1 MMTLV
6 WLLVGAALGALMVA
20 MALRA
25 QLLLTK
31 AQAQRAE
38 ELQRELHARDAR
50 IAELQRERDTRL
62 YQMQRDHDAR
72 ATEFQKEHEQ
82 RALELQREH
91 EARVAQLQREVADA
105 RVDATAL
112 RERLEAERT
121 AAAEKLA
128 MLDEA
133 QHKLADAFRALSA
146 DALNRNNETFLELA
160 RNTLSQQQQLATG
173 EFEARAKAIDLLVKP
188 LRESLDKVDGKIGEL
203 EKARS
208 VAYGTL
214 AEQVRSLSTTQQA
227 LQAETQN
234 LVRALRAPQV
244 RGRWGEIQLK
254 RVVEMAG
261 MLEHCDFVQQE
272 TMDGG
277 DDTRLRPD
285 MVVRLPNGRSIVVDS
300 KAPLQAYLEAVEAQD
315 EDIRTDRLRQH
326 SQQIRSHVRKLSE
339 KAYWDRLEATPEFVV
354 LFLPGESF
362 YSAALELDPSLIE
375 GAVEQRVVLATPT
388 TLIALLRAISYGW
401 RQETITREAQQI
413 STLGKELY
421 TRVRVMAGHF
431 ADMRKALDR
440 TVASYNRAVSSLET
454 RVLPSARRF
463 KDLGAVGGGEEIQQL
478 ESVDQHARALQV
490 PELKSLVE
498 KDEETIQPVRAI
510 QTEL

>member
-1 MMTLV
+1 MVTML
-6 WLLVGAALGALMVA
+6 WLGVGAVMGALMVGF
-20 MALRA
+20 ALRA
-25 QLLLTK
+25 QLVLTR
-31 AQAQRAE
+31 AQAERAA
-38 ELQRELHARDAR
+38 ELQRSLHDRDAR
-50 IAELQRERDTRL
+50 IAELQRERDTRI
-62 YQMQRDHDAR
+62 YQMQREHDAR
-72 ATEFQKEHEQ
+72 ITETQREHDT
-82 RALELQREH
+82 RGLELQREH
-91 EARVAQLQREVADA
+91 EARLSELQRELADA
-105 RVDATAL
+105 RVEASAL
-112 RERLEAERT
+112 RERLDAERS
-121 AAAEKLA
+121 AATEKLA

-133 QHKLADAFRALSA
+133 QTKLGDAFRALSA

-160 RNTLSQQQQLATG
+160 RNTLGQQQQLARG
-173 EFEARAKAIDLLVKP
+173 DLEARAKEIDQLVKP
-188 LRESLDKVDGKIGEL
+188 LRESLDKVDGKIGDL

-214 AEQVRSLSTTQQA
+214 AEQVRSLSATQQA

-261 MLEHCDFVQQE
+261 MLEYCDFVQQE
-272 TMDGG
+272 SVQGEDG
-277 DDTRLRPD
+277 RLRPD
-285 MVVRLPNGRSIVVDS
+285 MVIRLPNGRSIVVDS
-300 KAPLQAYLEAVEAQD
+300 KVPLQAYLEAVEAQD
-315 EDIRTDRLRQH
+315 DGVRSDRMRQH
-326 SQQIRSHVRKLSE
+326 AQQIRTHVRKLSE
-339 KAYWDRLEATPEFVV
+339 KGYWERLEATPEFVV

-362 YSAALELDPSLIE
+362 YSAALELDPALIE
-375 GAVEQRVVLATPT
+375 GAIEQRVILATPT

-413 STLGKELY
+413 SALGKELY

-431 ADMRKALDR
+431 SDMRKALDR

-463 KDLGAVGGGEEIQQL
+463 KELGAVAAGDEIPQL
-478 ESVDQHARALQV
+478 ESVDQQARSLQL
-490 PELKSLVE
+490 PELRSLVE
-498 KDEETIQPVRAI
+498 DDNQPPPRAI

>member
-1 MMTLV
+1 MLTLLWAV
-6 WLLVGAALGALMVA
+6 LGAVVGALIVG

-25 QLLLTK
+25 QLVLTR
-31 AQAQRAE
+31 AQADRAD
-38 ELQRELHARDAR
+38 ELQRLLHDRDAR

-62 YQMQRDHDAR
+62 YQMQRDHEAR
-72 ATEFQKEHEQ
+72 TSESQKAHEA
-82 RALELQREH
+82 RLAELQREH
-91 EARVAQLQREVADA
+91 DARLTELQREVADA

-112 RERLEAERT
+112 RERLEAER
-121 AAAEKLA
+121 AAGVEKLA
-128 MLDEA
+128 MLDDA

-160 RNTLSQQQQLATG
+160 RNALGQQQQLARG
-173 EFEARAKAIDLLVKP
+173 ELEARAREIDSLVKP

-208 VAYGTL
+208 MAYGTL
-214 AEQVRSLSTTQQA
+214 AEQVRSLAVTQQA

-234 LVRALRAPQV
+234 LVKALRAPQV

-261 MLEHCDFVQQE
+261 MIEHCDFVQQ
-272 TMDGG
+272 DSLNG
-277 DDTRLRPD
+277 DDGRLRPD

-300 KAPLQAYLEAVEAQD
+300 KAPLQAYLEAIESQD
-315 EDIRTDRLRQH
+315 DDVRTERLRQH
-326 SQQIRSHVRKLSE
+326 SQQIRNHIRKLSE
-339 KAYWDRLEATPEFVV
+339 KGYWERLDATPEFVV

-413 STLGKELY
+413 SSLGKELY

-431 ADMRKALDR
+431 GDMRKALDR
-440 TVASYNRAVSSLET
+440 TVASYNRAVSSMET

-463 KDLGAVGGGEEIQQL
+463 KDLGAVGAGDDIPQL
-478 ESVDQHARALQV
+478 ESVDQHPRALQV
-490 PELKSLVE
+490 PELRSLVE
-498 KDEETIQPVRAI
+498 KDEEPGLPVRAI

>member
-1 MMTLV
+1 MTLLWV
-6 WLLVGAALGALMVA
+6 LVGALTGALIA
-20 MALRA
+20 GMALRA
-25 QLLLTK
+25 QLVLTR
-31 AQAQRAE
+31 AQAERAE
-38 ELQRELHARDAR
+38 QLQRVVHERDAR
-50 IAELQRERDTRL
+50 IAELQRDRDTKL
-62 YQMQRDHDAR
+62 YQM
-72 ATEFQKEHEQ
+72 
-82 RALELQREH
+82 
-91 EARVAQLQREVADA
+91 QREVADA
-105 RVDATAL
+105 RVEASGL
-112 RERLEAERT
+112 RERLDAER
-121 AAAEKLA
+121 AGAAEKLA
-128 MLDEA
+128 VIDDA
-133 QHKLADAFRALSA
+133 QQKLADSFRALSA

-160 RNTLSQQQQLATG
+160 RNTLGQQQQLARG
-173 EFEARAKAIDLLVKP
+173 DFEAKAREIDQLVKP

-208 VAYGTL
+208 LAYGTL
-214 AEQVRSLSTTQQA
+214 AEQVRSLSATQQA

-234 LVRALRAPQV
+234 LVKALRAPQV

-272 TMDGG
+272 SMNG
-277 DDTRLRPD
+277 DEGRLRPD

-315 EDIRTDRLRQH
+315 EDVRTDRLRQH
-326 SQQIRSHVRKLSE
+326 SQQIRTHVRKLSE

-375 GAVEQRVVLATPT
+375 SSIEQRVVLATPT

-413 STLGKELY
+413 SSLGKELY

-431 ADMRKALDR
+431 ADMRKSLDR

-463 KDLGAVGGGEEIQQL
+463 KDLGAVGGGEEIPQL

-490 PELKSLVE
+490 PELRALVE
-498 KDEETIQPVRAI
+498 KDEEAAQVRAI